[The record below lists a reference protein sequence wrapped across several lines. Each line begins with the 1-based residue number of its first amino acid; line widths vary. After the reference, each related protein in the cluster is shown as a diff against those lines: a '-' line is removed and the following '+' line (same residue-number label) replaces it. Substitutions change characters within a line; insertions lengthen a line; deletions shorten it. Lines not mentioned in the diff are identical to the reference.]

1 MVHPLSLILLLMM
14 PAQLATY
21 DLNNTEYSMTL
32 SADSTDT
39 LYTTSAPLTH
49 TISKT
54 TETEDRP
61 KNVVVSGPS
70 GGIAEGGSVTLTCS
84 SDANPPVES
93 YTWFKRSGTEDIKIG
108 TGQNYTITHTSVE
121 DSHKY
126 KCRASNR
133 HGSAF
138 SESTALD
145 ILYGPKRVSSRPS
158 SEILEGGSVT
168 LICSSEANPPVKS
181 YTWFKRS
188 GKEDSQTGYGQ
199 NYSIRDVSIE
209 DNYKYKCRASNQH
222 GSAFSEYTKLHILY
236 SPKKT
241 SVSMTLKCNAD
252 ANPLVMDYIWYK
264 EGERA
269 PVAYGQT
276 YSIASITKEGIAP
289 FYCKARNRIGHHFA
303 RPVLVTCIEVCPKV
317 KTAAAVIGGF
327 CGGLAVVAVLNI
339 LWISKRNKQITNG
352 SERGADES
360 KKNQTTS
367 GNDHSKAERKRR
379 KKKTAIEDDYENV
392 GPESNTCNNS
402 YTAVNLRTKYSADV
416 YEAQTTKSSAM
427 MQV

>member
-1 MVHPLSLILLLMM
+1 MDRPLSLILLLMM
-14 PAQLATY
+14 P
-21 DLNNTEYSMTL
+21 
-32 SADSTDT
+32 
-39 LYTTSAPLTH
+39 
-49 TISKT
+49 
-54 TETEDRP
+54 DRP

-70 GGIAEGGSVTLTCS
+70 GGIPEGGSVTLTCS

-93 YTWFKRSGTEDIKIG
+93 YTWFKRSGTEDIQIW
-108 TGQNYTITHTSVE
+108 TGQSYSITHISIK

-138 SESTALD
+138 SESMALD

-188 GKEDSQTGYGQ
+188 GKENLQTGYGQ

-209 DNYKYKCRASNQH
+209 DNYKYKCRASNQY

-241 SVSMTLKCNAD
+241 SVSMTLTCNAD

-289 FYCKARNRIGHHFA
+289 FYCKARNRIGHNYA
-303 RPVLVTCIEVCPKV
+303 RPVLVTYR
-317 KTAAAVIGGF
+317 
-327 CGGLAVVAVLNI
+327 
-339 LWISKRNKQITNG
+339 RNKQITNG

-360 KKNQTTS
+360 KENQTTS
-367 GNDHSKAERKRR
+367 GNDPSKAERKWR
-379 KKKTAIEDDYENV
+379 KKKKKKASIEDDYENV
-392 GPESNTCNNS
+392 GPESKDNT
-402 YTAVNLRTKYSADV
+402 YTALNLRAKYSGDV
-416 YEAQTTKSSAM
+416 YKL
-427 MQV
+427 